1 MEYST
6 DSALNRLRWIRRN
19 KEKQN
24 LTNHNI
30 NFDFSNPVMSQLA
43 QKISTSNTE
52 DKQEEKNQDVFY
64 WSEGSISLGKIGD
77 SSISSS
83 KEISTD
89 ALTFGFDKF
98 IDEKSLSGFAFRFG
112 KNDTDVGSLGSNLD
126 TDTYN

>member
-30 NFDFSNPVMSQLA
+30 NFDFSNPIMAKLA

-52 DKQEEKNQDVFY
+52 NKQEEKTQDVFY
-64 WSEGSISLGKIGD
+64 WSEG
-77 SSISSS
+77 
-83 KEISTD
+83 
-89 ALTFGFDKF
+89 A
-98 IDEKSLSGFAFRFG
+98 
-112 KNDTDVGSLGSNLD
+112 
-126 TDTYN
+126 YP